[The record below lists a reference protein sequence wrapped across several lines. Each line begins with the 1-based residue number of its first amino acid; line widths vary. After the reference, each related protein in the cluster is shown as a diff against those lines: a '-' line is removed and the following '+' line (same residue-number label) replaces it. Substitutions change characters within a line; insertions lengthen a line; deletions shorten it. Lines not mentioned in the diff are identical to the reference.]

1 MHSDIGE
8 RLREERER
16 IGLSQMAFGEIGG
29 VKKLAQLKYEQ
40 GRRAPDVI
48 YLGAISK
55 IGADVQFIVT
65 GVRSTTA
72 LTNDE
77 EELVNYY
84 RSAPLAVKQAVFAA
98 LSVSNTSEPEQLRLQ
113 VVPVSGSLVEIFTRT
128 KSKARE
134 VWHGD

>member
-40 GRRAPDVI
+40 RGRAPDVI

-55 IGADVQFIVT
+55 LV
-65 GVRSTTA
+65 
-72 LTNDE
+72 LTFNS
-77 EELVNYY
+77 LLPAFV
-84 RSAPLAVKQAVFAA
+84 
-98 LSVSNTSEPEQLRLQ
+98 LR
-113 VVPVSGSLVEIFTRT
+113 PR
-128 KSKARE
+128 
-134 VWHGD
+134 